1 MMSYRDQRGKHTGRV
16 QTHLRA
22 CAAARQVGA

>member
-1 MMSYRDQRGKHTGRV
+1 MSYRDEPYKHTGHV

-22 CAAARQVGA
+22 RAAARQVGA

>member
-1 MMSYRDQRGKHTGRV
+1 MSYRDEPDKHTGHV
-16 QTHLRA
+16 QSHVRA